1 MVHLLITVSVTA
13 LSLTMENTAQNN
25 LLEESPSGLGLSFS
39 ASPHLKNIS
48 FIQKHTVE

>member
-25 LLEESPSGLGLSFS
+25 LLEES
-39 ASPHLKNIS
+39 
-48 FIQKHTVE
+48 